1 MIVESKAEMCK
12 WSIAEID
19 DKHIPLLVN
28 SEGIIHPIV
37 SVLTLTWFIKYI
49 YV

>member
-1 MIVESKAEMCK
+1 MILESKAEMCK

-19 DKHIPLLVN
+19 DKHIPLLVD
-28 SEGIIHPIV
+28 SEGIIRPIA
-37 SVLTLTWFIKYI
+37 SVLTLTWLIRYT